1 MAMLGGDKETSMTTI
16 DTFLH
21 QLCEA
26 IRNKTT
32 KSKQAA
38 FDMFFADLT
47 DAKKFY
53 SWEQIADYIN
63 TSTGDKVAPAAYR
76 NMLTRTKNRNGLTK
90 QLRTHTD
97 KDIKIAA
104 VNEDDKLANMI
115 DSSDIAEYLA
125 VCFNNERLASRAI
138 SGGVS
143 IEQIKSWQCPNAIR
157 LGTTLSNY
165 LQNK

>member
-1 MAMLGGDKETSMTTI
+1 MTTI
-16 DTFLH
+16 DTFLY

-47 DAKKFY
+47 EAKKFY

-63 TSTGDKVAPAAYR
+63 TSTNDKVAPAAYR
-76 NMLTRTKNRNGLTK
+76 NMLTRTKNRNGFTK
-90 QLRTHTD
+90 NIKEHTD
-97 KDIKIAA
+97 RHIELGA
-104 VNEDDKLANMI
+104 VNEDLESAHVIEAN
-115 DSSDIAEYLA
+115 DIAKYLA

-138 SGGVS
+138 AGGVS
-143 IEQIKSWQCPNAIR
+143 IEKIKSWQCPNAIR

>member
-1 MAMLGGDKETSMTTI
+1 MTTI

-26 IRNKTT
+26 IRNKKT

-38 FDMFFADLT
+38 FDMFFTDLT
-47 DAKKFY
+47 EAKKFY

-76 NMLTRTKNRNGLTK
+76 NMLTRTKNKNGFTK
-90 QLRTHTD
+90 SIKTHTD
-97 KDIKIAA
+97 RHIESSTVHEDIESVHVK
-104 VNEDDKLANMI
+104 NDN
-115 DSSDIAEYLA
+115 DIAKYLV

-138 SGGVS
+138 AGGVS